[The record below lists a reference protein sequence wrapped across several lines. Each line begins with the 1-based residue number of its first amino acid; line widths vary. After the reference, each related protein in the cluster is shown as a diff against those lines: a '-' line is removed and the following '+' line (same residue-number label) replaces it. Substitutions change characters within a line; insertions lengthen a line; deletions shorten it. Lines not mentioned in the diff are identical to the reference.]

1 MEKENQTNEYMTREE
16 IFKFLGLNEAT
27 YRKYLNDGILKPF
40 KLTDSAKKFYFKRDE
55 VEALFKPYLKSK
67 RIAIVNQ
74 KGGVGKTTL
83 TYNTLITLANRGYKV
98 LGVDLDPQAN
108 LTKAFL
114 GQDVEVERDKS
125 ALIIFEREKKDIREE
140 YLISRARKDID
151 IIPSNILLTDVET
164 INSFDIWFKL
174 KKYLDYISESYDFII
189 IDCPPSLGILVT
201 NAFLAVEYVI
211 VPMCPDFYSPLG
223 T

>member
-174 KKYLDYISESYDFII
+174 KKTISQKAM
-189 IDCPPSLGILVT
+189 IL
-201 NAFLAVEYVI
+201 
-211 VPMCPDFYSPLG
+211 
-223 T
+223 